1 MKSYMEK
8 KMVKIFTFLGTFAGC
23 GLLPIAPG
31 TWASL
36 FVTLIYFF
44 WKPDL
49 KQALLALAITTLI
62 SVPAAYFT
70 EKHYRRKD
78 PTQCVI
84 DEVVGQQVALLFW
97 LPYKSYFFAAFMLFR
112 IFDIIKPFPVKQSER
127 LPLGFGIVIDDLL
140 AGLYALGTIRLL
152 DLLFW
157 S

>member
-1 MKSYMEK
+1 
-8 KMVKIFTFLGTFAGC
+8 MVKIFTFFGTFAGC

-44 WKPDL
+44 WKPNITQSL
-49 KQALLALAITTLI
+49 ISLALTLVV
-62 SVPAAYFT
+62 SVPASYFT

-84 DEVVGQQVALLFW
+84 DEVVGQQVTLLFW
-97 LPYKSYFFAAFMLFR
+97 LPFKGYFFAAFMLFR
-112 IFDIIKPFPVKQSER
+112 VFDIIKPFPVKSSER
-127 LPLGFGIVIDDLL
+127 IPYGFGIVADDLL
-140 AGLYALGTIRLL
+140 AGLYALGTLKLL
-152 DLLFW
+152 SLVFW